1 MLDARWGGGGGGIGV
16 LATSKVIHQF
26 ASRTLILIPQAETEN
41 DFMNVKNFC

>member
-16 LATSKVIHQF
+16 LAISKV